1 MRISFPGRPAEKLI
15 GGFILTVFSLVS
27 VWAQAPVEIEA
38 KLGFVSGLDVL
49 YGTQSGQQE
58 IAIVQTFMEEKQK
71 EYDAQRMALEQLR
84 ERFDT
89 QQLTLNA
96 QTRAQMQ
103 RDIEVDDRELTRF
116 QEDTQVEITRRRDEI
131 FAAEDGKIQNLITD
145 YAQENG
151 FSVIFL
157 RNETQI
163 YVDPSLDITPGII
176 RIYDERFPV
185 ESAATADSSTP

>member
-1 MRISFPGRPAEKLI
+1 MMSPFRGRPAARLVGGMILI
-15 GGFILTVFSLVS
+15 LFCSGP
-27 VWAQAPVEIEA
+27 VWSQTPGRMDA
-38 KLGFVSGLDVL
+38 KIGFVRALDVL
-49 YGTQSGQQE
+49 YGTQIGQQQ
-58 IAIVQTFMEEKQK
+58 IAEVQAFMEEKQK
-71 EYDAQRMALEQLR
+71 AYDTLRAELEQLR
-84 ERFDT
+84 ERFET

-103 RDIEVDDRELTRF
+103 RDIEVNDRELKRF

-131 FAAEDGKIQNLITD
+131 LADENGKIQNLLNE

-163 YVDPSLDITPGII
+163 YVDPYLDVTQDIV
-176 RIYDERFPV
+176 RAYDESYPV
-185 ESAATADSSTP
+185 AGAATLDSPTP